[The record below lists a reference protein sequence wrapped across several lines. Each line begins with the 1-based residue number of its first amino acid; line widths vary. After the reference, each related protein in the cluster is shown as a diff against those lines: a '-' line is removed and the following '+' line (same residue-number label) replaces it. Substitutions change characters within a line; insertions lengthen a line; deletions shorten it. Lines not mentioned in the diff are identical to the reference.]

1 MMHLLCY
8 YCTVFHFPLRLYWG
22 ELELRCDIGRTGA
35 NMVKTI
41 FIGDVQ
47 AGKYDGQEVELMGW
61 VKRTRGSN
69 KIRFIVLRDSTGVI
83 QCVVKRDAVGD
94 ELFEDAKG
102 ALIESSIK
110 ITGMINVDERA
121 DGGHEMVA
129 SSVVIVGSVNPERP
143 FPITESAMK
152 AADGGETEFL
162 LDNRHLYLR
171 TSRMTTMLQVRSTVF
186 GAIHNYFRDLDF
198 TEYQAPNFV
207 AGAVE
212 GGSTLFEVPYFG
224 RKVYLTQS
232 WQLYAEAAM
241 PALER
246 LYTIAP
252 SFRAEKSRTRRHL
265 TEFWHAEMEVAWATN
280 DEIMSH
286 GEGVVRKIASDLIE
300 YRSDEL
306 ESIGRDLDLVARYA
320 DSPYPRMRYDEAV
333 ETLQGMG
340 VDIEW
345 GQDLDY
351 SKEKVLT
358 KDFDVPHFLTHY
370 PKIAK
375 PFYHRV
381 DPDEDKYVLC
391 HDLLAPEGYGEII
404 GGGER
409 TWSEQELLARLDEEG
424 TDKAAYQFYIDTR
437 SYGGVPH
444 GGFGLGVDRVCSWL
458 TGADHIREVIPFP
471 RDSRRVSP

>member
-1 MMHLLCY
+1 M
-8 YCTVFHFPLRLYWG
+8 
-22 ELELRCDIGRTGA
+22 
-35 NMVKTI
+35 KTI
-41 FIGDVQ
+41 WISDILN
-47 AGKYDGQEVELMGW
+47 GKYDGQRVELKGW
-61 VKRTRGSN
+61 VKRSRGSN
-69 KIRFIVLRDSTGVI
+69 KIRFIVLRDSTGSI
-83 QCVVKRDAVGD
+83 QCVAKRDVIGD
-94 ELFEDAKG
+94 ESFEAIKS
-102 ALIESSIK
+102 ALIESS
-110 ITGMINVDERA
+110 MILHGTANPDERA
-121 DGGHEMVA
+121 DGGYEIVIDKIE
-129 SSVVIVGSVNPERP
+129 IVGAVNPETP
-143 FPITESAMK
+143 FPITESAMI

-171 TSRMTTMLQVRSTVF
+171 TSRMTTMLKLRSTVF
-186 GAIHNYFRDLDF
+186 GAIHSYFRDQDF
-198 TEYQAPNFV
+198 LEYQAPNFV

-224 RKVYLTQS
+224 RKAYLTQS

-241 PALER
+241 PALEK

-265 TEFWHAEMEVAWATN
+265 TEFWHAEMEVAWADN
-280 DEIMSH
+280 QEIMTY
-286 GEGVVRKIASDLIE
+286 GEGVVRKIAATLLE
-300 YRSDEL
+300 ERSQEL
-306 ESIGRDLDLVARYA
+306 ESLGRDLKVISRYA
-320 DSPYPRMRYDEAV
+320 DSKYPRMRYDEAI

-340 VDIEW
+340 VEVEW

-358 KDFDVPHFLTHY
+358 QDFDVPHFLTHY

-381 DPDEDKYVLC
+381 DPDDGNYVLC

-409 TWSEQELLARLDEEG
+409 TWSEEEILARIDEEG
-424 TDKAAYQFYIDTR
+424 TPREPYQFYIDTR
-437 SYGGVPH
+437 TYGGVPH

-458 TGADHIREVIPFP
+458 SGAEHIREVIPFP
-471 RDSRRVSP
+471 RDSRRVTP

>member
-1 MMHLLCY
+1 MKS
-8 YCTVFHFPLRLYWG
+8 V
-22 ELELRCDIGRTGA
+22 
-35 NMVKTI
+35 

-47 AGKYDGQEVELMGW
+47 SGAHDGAEVELKGW
-61 VKRTRGSN
+61 VKRTRGN
-69 KIRFIVLRDSTGVI
+69 NNLRFVVLRDSTGTI
-83 QCVVKRDAVGD
+83 QCVVKRDTVGD
-94 ELFEDAKG
+94 EVFASLSE
-102 ALIESSIK
+102 ALIESS
-110 ITGMINVDERA
+110 MILKGTVKVDERA
-121 DGGHEMVA
+121 DGGHELAVL
-129 SSVVIVGSVNPERP
+129 SGQVVGGVDPNCP
-143 FPITESAMK
+143 FPITESAMV

-171 TSRMTTMLQVRSTVF
+171 TSRMTTMLQIRSSAF
-186 GAIHNYFRDLDF
+186 GAIHGYFRDLDF
-198 TEYQAPNFV
+198 VEYQAPNFV

-224 RKVYLTQS
+224 RTAYLTQS

-246 LYTIAP
+246 LYTVAP

-265 TEFWHAEMEVAWATN
+265 TEFWHAEMEVAWANN
-280 DEIMSH
+280 DEIMEH
-286 GEGVVRKIASDLIE
+286 GEGVVRRIAATLLE
-300 YRSDEL
+300 ERSDAL
-306 ESIGRDLDLVARYA
+306 SSLGRDLDTVARYA
-320 DSPYPRMRYDEAV
+320 DSPYPRMRYDEAI

-358 KDFDVPHFLTHY
+358 QDFDVPHFLTHY
-370 PKIAK
+370 PKVAK

-381 DPDEDKYVLC
+381 DPDDDAYVLC

-409 TWSEQELLARLDEEG
+409 TWSEEEILARIDEEG
-424 TDKAAYQFYIDTR
+424 VPREPYQFYIDTR
-437 SYGGVPH
+437 AYGGVPH
-444 GGFGLGVDRVCSWL
+444 GGFGLGVDRVIAWL
-458 TGADHIREVIPFP
+458 AGADHIREVIPFP
-471 RDSRRVSP
+471 RDSRRVTP

>member
-1 MMHLLCY
+1 M
-8 YCTVFHFPLRLYWG
+8 
-22 ELELRCDIGRTGA
+22 
-35 NMVKTI
+35 KTI
-41 FIGDVQ
+41 WISDILN
-47 AGKYDGQEVELMGW
+47 GKYDGQRVELKGW
-61 VKRTRGSN
+61 VKRSRGSN
-69 KIRFIVLRDSTGVI
+69 KIRFIVLRDSTGSI
-83 QCVVKRDAVGD
+83 QCVAKRDVIGD
-94 ELFEDAKG
+94 ESFEAIKS
-102 ALIESSIK
+102 ALIESS
-110 ITGMINVDERA
+110 MILHGTANPDERA
-121 DGGHEMVA
+121 DGGYEIVIDKIE
-129 SSVVIVGSVNPERP
+129 IVGAVNPETP
-143 FPITESAMK
+143 FPITESAMI

-171 TSRMTTMLQVRSTVF
+171 TSRMTTMLKLRSTVF
-186 GAIHNYFRDLDF
+186 GAIHSYFRDQDF
-198 TEYQAPNFV
+198 LEYQAPNFV

-224 RKVYLTQS
+224 RKAYLTQS

-241 PALER
+241 PALEK

-265 TEFWHAEMEVAWATN
+265 TEFWHAEMEVAWADN
-280 DEIMSH
+280 QEIMTY
-286 GEGVVRKIASDLIE
+286 GEGVVRKIAATLLE
-300 YRSDEL
+300 ERSQEL
-306 ESIGRDLDLVARYA
+306 ESLGRDLEVISRYA
-320 DSPYPRMRYDEAV
+320 DSKYPRMRYDEAI

-340 VDIEW
+340 VEVEW

-358 KDFDVPHFLTHY
+358 QDFDVPHFLTHY

-381 DPDEDKYVLC
+381 DPDDVNYVLC

-409 TWSEQELLARLDEEG
+409 TWSEEEILARIDEEG
-424 TDKAAYQFYIDTR
+424 TPREPYQFYIDTR
-437 SYGGVPH
+437 TYGGVPH

-458 TGADHIREVIPFP
+458 SGAEHIREVIPFP
-471 RDSRRVSP
+471 RDSRRVTP

>member
-1 MMHLLCY
+1 MAK
-8 YCTVFHFPLRLYWG
+8 
-22 ELELRCDIGRTGA
+22 DIW
-35 NMVKTI
+35 
-41 FIGDVQ
+41 IGDVQ
-47 AGKYDGQEVELMGW
+47 NGDYDGQEVELKGW

-69 KIRFIVLRDSTGVI
+69 KIRFVVLRDSTGTI
-83 QCVVKRDAVGD
+83 QCVAKRDAVGD
-94 ELFEDAKG
+94 DAFEAVAS
-102 ALIESSIK
+102 ALIESSLILRG
-110 ITGMINVDERA
+110 TVNVDERSE
-121 DGGHEMVA
+121 GGHEL
-129 SSVVIVGSVNPERP
+129 VVSGVEIVGQVDPERP

-171 TSRMTTMLQVRSTVF
+171 TSRMTTMLKMRSSVF
-186 GAIHNYFRDLDF
+186 GAIHSYFRDLGF
-198 TEYQAPNFV
+198 VEYQAPNFV

-224 RKVYLTQS
+224 RKAYLTQS

-265 TEFWHAEMEVAWATN
+265 TEFWHAEMEIAWATN
-280 DEIMSH
+280 EEVMTH
-286 GEGVVRKIASDLIE
+286 GEGVVRHIASTLLDE
-300 YRSDEL
+300 RSDEL
-306 ESIGRDLDLVARYA
+306 QSLGRDLDLVARYA
-320 DSPYPRMRYDEAV
+320 DSPFPRMRYDEAI
-333 ETLQGMG
+333 EILQGKG
-340 VDIEW
+340 VDVEW

-358 KDFDVPHFLTHY
+358 QDFDVPHFLTHY

-381 DPDEDKYVLC
+381 DPSDDKYVLC

-409 TWSEQELLARLDEEG
+409 TWSEQEILARLEEEG
-424 TDKAAYQFYIDTR
+424 TPKEAYQFYIDTR

-458 TGADHIREVIPFP
+458 SGADHIREVIPFP
-471 RDSRRVSP
+471 RDSRRVTP

>member
-1 MMHLLCY
+1 MAK
-8 YCTVFHFPLRLYWG
+8 
-22 ELELRCDIGRTGA
+22 DIW
-35 NMVKTI
+35 
-41 FIGDVQ
+41 IGDVQ
-47 AGKYDGQEVELMGW
+47 NGDYDGQDVELKGW
-61 VKRTRGSN
+61 IKRTRGSN
-69 KIRFIVLRDSTGVI
+69 KIRFVVLRDSTGII
-83 QCVVKRDAVGD
+83 QCVAKRDVIGD
-94 ELFEDAKG
+94 EAFESIAS
-102 ALIESSIK
+102 ALIESSVI
-110 ITGMINVDERA
+110 IRGTVNVDERSE
-121 DGGHEMVA
+121 GGHEL
-129 SSVVIVGSVNPERP
+129 VVSGLEIVGPVDPDRP

-171 TSRMTTMLQVRSTVF
+171 TGRMTTMLKVRSSVF

-198 TEYQAPNFV
+198 VEYQAPNFV

-224 RKVYLTQS
+224 RKAYLTQS

-265 TEFWHAEMEVAWATN
+265 TEFWHAEMEIAWATN
-280 DEIMSH
+280 DEVMHH
-286 GEGVVRKIASDLIE
+286 GEGVVRHIASTLLE
-300 YRSDEL
+300 ERSDEL
-306 ESIGRDLDLVARYA
+306 QVLGRDLELIQRYA
-320 DSPYPRMRYDEAV
+320 DTPFPRMRYDEAI
-333 ETLQGMG
+333 EILQGKG
-340 VDIEW
+340 VEVEW

-351 SKEKVLT
+351 SKEKILT
-358 KDFDVPHFLTHY
+358 QDFAVPHFLTHY

-375 PFYHRV
+375 PFYHRE
-381 DPDEDKYVLC
+381 DPSDEKYVLC

-409 TWSEQELLARLDEEG
+409 TWSEEEILARLDEEG
-424 TDKAAYQFYIDTR
+424 TPKEAYQFYIDTR

-458 TGADHIREVIPFP
+458 SGADHIREVIPFP
-471 RDSRRVSP
+471 RDSRRVTP

>member
-1 MMHLLCY
+1 
-8 YCTVFHFPLRLYWG
+8 
-22 ELELRCDIGRTGA
+22 
-35 NMVKTI
+35 MVKTI

-47 AGKYDGQEVELMGW
+47 AGKFDGQEVELMGW
-61 VKRTRGSN
+61 VKRSRGSN
-69 KIRFIVLRDSTGVI
+69 KIRFLVLRDSTGVI
-83 QCVVKRDAVGD
+83 QCVVKKDAIG
-94 ELFEDAKG
+94 EESFEQVKG

-110 ITGMINVDERA
+110 ITGMINADERA

-129 SSVVIVGSVNPERP
+129 SSIIIVGSVNPEHP

-171 TSRMTTMLQVRSTVF
+171 TSRMTAMLQMRSTVF
-186 GAIHNYFRDLDF
+186 GSIHNYFRDLDF
-198 TEYQAPNFV
+198 IEYQAPNFV

-212 GGSTLFEVPYFG
+212 GGSTLFEVPYFPTEKNPE

-286 GEGVVRKIASDLIE
+286 GEGVVRKIASDLLE
-300 YRSDEL
+300 NRSTEL
-306 ESIGRDLDLVARYA
+306 ESIGRDLELVARYA

-340 VDIEW
+340 VDVEW

-358 KDFDVPHFLTHY
+358 QDFDVPHFLTHY
-370 PKIAK
+370 PKVAK

-381 DPDEDKYVLC
+381 DPDEEKYVLC

-409 TWSEQELLARLDEEG
+409 TWSEAELLARLDEEG